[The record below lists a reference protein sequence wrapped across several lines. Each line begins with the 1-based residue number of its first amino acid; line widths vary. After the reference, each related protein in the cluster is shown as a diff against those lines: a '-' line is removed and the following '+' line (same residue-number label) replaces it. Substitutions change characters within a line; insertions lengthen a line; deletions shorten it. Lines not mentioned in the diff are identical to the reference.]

1 MDLIIKICDE
11 LEREQKD
18 NLDIVKV
25 KEKILHHIQDDSSL
39 LQLKAELN
47 VHKRYDEEMDI
58 FYTKIIALVSFIISL
73 LLGLHQV
80 ININTT
86 FVKIVDILFFII
98 AVLTIMIIVI
108 ILVTKWITIQYY
120 KIGNRTKWLKIL
132 EVVLDD
138 IEK

>member
-47 VHKRYDEEMDI
+47 VHKRYDEEMDV
-58 FYTKIIALVSFIISL
+58 FYTKIIALLSFIISL

-80 ININTT
+80 INTT
-86 FVKIVDILFFII
+86 FVKIVDILFSTI
-98 AVLTIMIIVI
+98 AVLTIITIVI
-108 ILVTKWITIQYY
+108 LLVTKCITIHYY

>member
-1 MDLIIKICDE
+1 M
-11 LEREQKD
+11 
-18 NLDIVKV
+18 
-25 KEKILHHIQDDSSL
+25 
-39 LQLKAELN
+39 QLKAELN

-58 FYTKIIALVSFIISL
+58 FYTKIIALLSFIISL

-80 ININTT
+80 INTT
-86 FVKIVDILFFII
+86 FVKIVDILFSTI
-98 AVLTIMIIVI
+98 AVLTIITIVI
-108 ILVTKWITIQYY
+108 LLVTKCITIHYY

>member
-58 FYTKIIALVSFIISL
+58 FYTKIIALLSFIISL

-80 ININTT
+80 INTT
-86 FVKIVDILFFII
+86 FVKIVDILFSTI
-98 AVLTIMIIVI
+98 AVLTIITIVI
-108 ILVTKWITIQYY
+108 LLVTKCITIHYY